1 MNTVRSLCT
10 SKFLVLLGLVLCAQ
24 PAPAQKIWEEGR
36 NIAGVAAGDD
46 TGHEATAE
54 IFGKY
59 TSGDFRSPSQGK
71 TLWTAGATAQAE
83 SRFKDLYLSGN
94 FGFELVEGSQMMG
107 SMFTEPGYFPI
118 DIVEF
123 TPGTKVKQ
131 TYDIGGGIALR
142 TGGRWIPGSYIRF
155 RGVNYAKRKDL
166 RHTTYREEFE
176 LNPSLLYQGDGWK
189 AGATVLFDKIS
200 EFVVAEQIGEAPT
213 DPYMAFLD
221 KGIRYGTLQVW
232 DGSGTHLKEA
242 GVDRLPVKEYGY
254 GLALQAELGS
264 FLYADAEY
272 RTTRGEVGEKG
283 YTWFRFPGQALAV
296 QVIGTIPAPAGRH
309 QLRASLD
316 WSGRDNYE
324 TVLEKETNGGVTTPV
339 EYGSN
344 RIFQNRNLQGG
355 LSWRFAHRERWAV
368 ESGVSLEKTRD
379 RSTLIYPF
387 LDNDEATHLRLSVG
401 GRLPLGQWTFAGGV
415 LAGCKVGEH
424 RHTVENDNENLGVSS
439 FPYRLQD
446 WWDREQEAADATR
459 LTVNLSIRYSFARL
473 LHLPLYVEA
482 GCRWMHAF
490 DIQLLPGSDR
500 QTTFFKIGYNY

>member
-1 MNTVRSLCT
+1 MRIKHL
-10 SKFLVLLGLVLCAQ
+10 LLLGALFCAQ
-24 PAPAQKIWEEGR
+24 WLPAQNWEQGR

-189 AGATVLFDKIS
+189 AGATFLFDKIS
-200 EFVVAEQIGEAPT
+200 EFIVAEQIGEAPT

-254 GLALQAELGS
+254 GLALQAELGT

-283 YTWFRFPGQALAV
+283 YTWFRFPGNSLNV
-296 QVIGTIPAPAGRH
+296 QIIGTIPARAGRH

-316 WSGRDNYE
+316 WSGKDNFE

-459 LTVNLSIRYSFARL
+459 LAVNLSIRYSFARL